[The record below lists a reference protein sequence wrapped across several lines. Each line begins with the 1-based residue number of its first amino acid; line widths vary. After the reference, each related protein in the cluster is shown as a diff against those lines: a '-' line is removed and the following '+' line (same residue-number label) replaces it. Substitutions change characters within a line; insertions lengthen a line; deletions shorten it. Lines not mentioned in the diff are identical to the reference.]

1 MKNQYFGDVNDYF
14 KYDLCIYLAENLPKV
29 ERFTFIPMLTADDS
43 SSDGGKVEY
52 PLGVGS
58 ESLYRFLQGCIK
70 EGKREVSELRKYFEG
85 SESTCGFKYNPYAD
99 SLDKEFKHDTRV
111 EYFRGIPDED
121 LNSAVIMVDPDN
133 GLEVKTS
140 APRNFHKFIK
150 YSEAGELFQR
160 MNSNSVLVVYQHF
173 PRINHEQYLE
183 NLHKKIQKE
192 LNFPAPVTVFSSN
205 ISLVILAKN
214 EMGRRR
220 LQKQVAG
227 YLRQELRLRD

>member
-29 ERFTFIPMLTADDS
+29 ERFTFIPMLTAHDS

-52 PLGVGS
+52 PLGVGR
-58 ESLYRFLQGCIK
+58 ESLYRYLQECIEK
-70 EGKREVSELRKYFEG
+70 GERKVSLLGEYFEEQKENL
-85 SESTCGFKYNPYAD
+85 SFDYHPYSD
-99 SLDKEFKHDTRV
+99 SLDNEFKHATRE
-111 EYFRGIPDED
+111 EYFSGIPDKD
-121 LNSAVIMVDPDN
+121 LKSAVIMVDPDN

-150 YSEAGELFQR
+150 YSEAGDLFRR
-160 MNSNSVLVVYQHF
+160 MNSNSVLVIYQHF
-173 PRINHEQYLE
+173 PRINHEQYLKD
-183 NLHKKIQKE
+183 LHAEIQGE
-192 LNFPAPVTVFSSN
+192 LDCPVPVTVFSSN
-205 ISLVILAKN
+205 IALVMLAKN

-227 YLRQELRLRD
+227 YLRIELGLQD